1 MKKIDRYIIRKFL
14 STFFFMLGVIMLIAV
29 VFDVSEKIDDFIS
42 HKAPFGAIVIDYYF
56 NFILYFGNLFSPL
69 LIFLSVI
76 FFTSKMASN
85 TEIVAILSSGVSFK
99 RMLLPYF
106 IAASILA
113 GMTFVLNHWVIPHAN
128 RSRLAFEEAYLRMP
142 FRNFDRN
149 IHKPVNPPNE
159 LVYFESYNAA
169 QDIGYKFSYEKWED
183 GELAYKIM
191 ADFAKWDSA
200 KQNWKVT
207 NYQARTFDG
216 LNESIVTGLSLD
228 TNFGVV
234 PEDFKRRVDVATQ
247 SMDYAELNAF
257 IKRME
262 DEGSEYVP
270 YYEIE
275 KHQRTSLPFASY
287 ILTLI
292 GVSISSRKVRGG
304 IGAHLALGM
313 FLCVSYILF
322 MKVSSVYATNAGLDS
337 LLSTWI
343 PNILFAILAVYI
355 FQKAPK

>member
-1 MKKIDRYIIRKFL
+1 
-14 STFFFMLGVIMLIAV
+14 MLGIIMLVAV

-42 HKAPFGAIVIDYYF
+42 HDAPLSAIIIDYYL

-69 LIFLSVI
+69 LIFISVI

-85 TEIVAILSSGVSFK
+85 SEIVAILSSGVSFK

-106 IAASILA
+106 VSASILA
-113 GMTFVLNHWVIPHAN
+113 SMAFVLNHWIIPQAN
-128 RSRLAFEEAYLRMP
+128 QNRLSFEESYLRMP

-149 IHKPVNPPNE
+149 IHKPVNPPDE
-159 LVYFESYNAA
+159 MVYFESYNAQ

-183 GELAYKIM
+183 GELTYKM
-191 ADFAKWDSA
+191 MGDFARWDSTE
-200 KQNWKVT
+200 KNWT
-207 NYQARTFDG
+207 ISNYQARTFDG
-216 LNESIVTGLSLD
+216 LAETIETGLKID
-228 TNFGVV
+228 TSFGIE
-234 PEDFKRRVDVATQ
+234 PEEFKRRVDVATQ
-247 SMDYAELNAF
+247 SMNYYELKAF
-257 IKRME
+257 IQKMK

-270 YYEIE
+270 WYEIE
-275 KHQRTSLPFASY
+275 MHQRTSLPFATY

-304 IGAHLALGM
+304 IGAHLALGL

-322 MKVSSVYATNAGLDS
+322 MKISTVYATNAGLDS

-343 PNILFAILAVYI
+343 PNILFACLSIYI
-355 FQKAPK
+355 FMKAPK